1 MEWLNH
7 DLIKD
12 MEKGR
17 GLGGQEGTPTTGEIR
32 GTHVCVS
39 GPVLLIP
46 ERKSRAAAG
55 AVSLWW
61 RQMCRKVS
69 QPDETSHRHLLPPG
83 VGSP

>member
-17 GLGGQEGTPTTGEIR
+17 GLGGQEGSPTTGEIR
-32 GTHVCVS
+32 GTHVYVS

-46 ERKSRAAAG
+46 ERKSWAAVG
-55 AVSLWW
+55 AVFPL
-61 RQMCRKVS
+61 V
-69 QPDETSHRHLLPPG
+69 ETDVLESIPAR
-83 VGSP
+83 